1 MTDLSFDEAMQD
13 MEDQVMIEMKAW
25 IKNSKSNIICFNEMK
40 RTHPGKILNLC
51 RKYIKKT
58 VKKRV
63 HLYKPL
69 ELKAIYHELLKFLQ
83 DDDFKVLREIPPVDS
98 IEGYLDDLIKN
109 FLIERAYF
117 ALEEEQYIR
126 RVIKN
131 KMSNST
137 VNEIGY
143 HEAVDY
149 ITERLEKDNLR
160 KLKNFKEKSQFK
172 TFMIILINHLFIDS
186 RRKWKIVEE
195 KETYYG
201 LEIEKQV
208 TATIDE
214 PLIQLIKLEEEEAK
228 IKAIKLIPE
237 IIMETL
243 NCDEKMVIKMKYEK
257 GMSINVISKDLKL
270 SYPKAKK
277 FIQSTEKKL
286 SEEVLSRIKKQG
298 GSNETY

>member
-13 MEDQVMIEMKAW
+13 MKDQVMVDLKAW

-40 RTHPGKILNLC
+40 RTHPGKILSLC
-51 RKYIKKT
+51 RKYIKKA
-58 VKKRV
+58 VKKRI

-69 ELKAIYHELLKFLQ
+69 ELKAIYRELLKLLH
-83 DDDFKVLREIPPVDS
+83 DDDFKVLREIPPVGS

-131 KMSNST
+131 KMSNLS

-149 ITERLEKDNLR
+149 IIDRLEKDNLR
-160 KLKNFKEKSQFK
+160 KLKSFKEKSQFK
-172 TFMIILINHLFIDS
+172 TFMIILTNHLFIDS

-201 LEIEKQV
+201 PEIEKQI
-208 TATIDE
+208 TANIDE
-214 PLIQLIKLEEEEAK
+214 PFIQLIKLEGEEAK
-228 IKAIKLIPE
+228 IKAIE
-237 IIMETL
+237 IIHEIMGTL
-243 NCDEKMVIKMKYEK
+243 KCDEKMAIKMKYEK
-257 GMSINVISKDLKL
+257 GMSISAISKDLNLPYHKT
-270 SYPKAKK
+270 KK
-277 FIQSTEKKL
+277 FIERLEKKI
-286 SEEVLSRIKKQG
+286 SEEVLSRIKK
-298 GSNETY
+298 